1 MARGPWPLACFKRY
15 DPPESPAFEGPPPVL
30 KLLTKIVG
38 DPNVKELKKLQP
50 LVDEING
57 LEAEMVEL
65 SDEELR
71 DQTAELKERLAEGET
86 LDDLLPDAFAAC
98 REAAKRTVSMR
109 HFDVQLLG
117 GMVLHEGKIAEMR
130 TGEGK
135 TLVATLPAYLNALA
149 GKGVHVV
156 TVNDYLAKR
165 DAEWMGK
172 IYNALGLTVGC
183 IQSTMEPY
191 GEDKR
196 AAYNADITYG
206 TNNEFGFDYLRDNM
220 ITPPMWVD
228 QYGRLMIGEAQP
240 VQRPLGFAIV
250 DEVDNILIDEARTP
264 LIISGPAEEATDRY
278 YQFARIAKDLQ
289 LVDDYV
295 VDEKLKA
302 VSLTEDGIAK
312 VERLASVE
320 NIYDEQNYTLAHYL
334 DNALKAEIIFR
345 NDKDYIVENGQVIII
360 DEFTGRKMHG
370 RRYSEGLHQAI
381 EAKEGV
387 RVERENK
394 TLGTITFQNFFRL
407 YDKLAGM
414 TGTAQTEAEELHK
427 IYKLEVISIP
437 TNKPMVRRDQA
448 DFVYKNEKGKF
459 RAVVD
464 QIEEF
469 YKADKPVLVGTVSI
483 EKSERLSE
491 QLSLKGVPH
500 EVLNAKN
507 HEREAGIIA
516 QAGRK
521 GAVTVATNMAGRGVD
536 ILLGGNPEGLA
547 KHESDASQGEKD
559 YEALLATYKAQC
571 ATEHDEVVRMGG
583 LTVIGTERHESRRID
598 NQLRGRAGRQGD
610 PGMSRFFVS
619 LDDDL
624 MRRFASE
631 RIANIMEKLGMEE
644 DTPIEHG
651 LVTKAIEQAQS
662 KVEGFHFDIR
672 KHAVEFDDVMN
683 EQRRVIYGERQ
694 KILEKQDLKDSVLD
708 MIHEHIGQMVESF
721 CSDEYG
727 ENWDTEGLLAALRP
741 IFPVPEDWTP
751 DDLKLMTREEVAEM
765 VLRAT
770 DETYEA
776 KEQQLGPPLM
786 RHIERLVLLRVIDTL
801 WVEHLT
807 TVEDVREGI
816 GLRAYGQQ
824 DPLVAYKGEAY
835 DLFQGLMSTIQHDV
849 VHTIYHVNVVV
860 QPTEPVMNPTKESE
874 STAPLPPPAPVPS
887 GNGGQGSARQEAR
900 GYGRSPYS
908 GAMTNRDEPGGRQP
922 VSAGSA
928 KVGRNQ
934 LCPCGSGR
942 KYKKCHGA
950 AA

>member
-1 MARGPWPLACFKRY
+1 M
-15 DPPESPAFEGPPPVL
+15 L
-30 KLLTKIVG
+30 KVLTKIVG
-38 DPNVKELKKLQP
+38 DPNAKELRKLQP
-50 LVDEING
+50 LVDEINS
-57 LEAEMVEL
+57 LEAEMADL
-65 SDEELR
+65 SDEQLAE
-71 DQTAELKERLAEGET
+71 QTVELKQRLADGET
-86 LDDLLPDAFAAC
+86 LDDLLPEAFAVC
-98 REAAKRTVSMR
+98 REASKRVLGMR

-117 GMVLHEGKIAEMR
+117 GMVLHQGRIAEMR

-165 DAEWMGK
+165 DADWMGK
-172 IYNALGLTVGC
+172 LYNALGLTVGC

-191 GEDKR
+191 GEVKR
-196 AAYNADITYG
+196 AAYQADITYG

-228 QYGRLMIGEAQP
+228 GNQLMIGPAQP
-240 VQRPLGFAIV
+240 VQRPLSYAIV

-278 YQFARIAKDLQ
+278 YQFADIATKLQ
-289 LVDDYV
+289 PEADYV
-295 VDEKLKA
+295 LDEKLKA
-302 VSLTEDGIAK
+302 VSLTEEGIAK
-312 VERLASVE
+312 VERLANVD

-334 DNALKAEIIFR
+334 DNALKAEVVFK
-345 NDKDYIVENGQVIII
+345 NDRDYIVENGQVIII
-360 DEFTGRKMHG
+360 DEFTGRKMYG

-381 EAKEGV
+381 EAKEKV

-394 TLGTITFQNFFRL
+394 TLGTITFQNYFRL

-427 IYKLEVISIP
+427 IYKLEVVTIP
-437 TNKPMVRRDQA
+437 TNRPMVRRDHA
-448 DFVYKNEKGKF
+448 DYVYRSETGKF
-459 RAVVD
+459 NAVVD
-464 QIEEF
+464 QIAELHE
-469 YKADKPVLVGTVSI
+469 ADKPVLVGTVSI

-491 QLSLKGVPH
+491 QLRLRGIPH

-547 KHESDASQGEKD
+547 KHEWEASDGEKD
-559 YEALLATYKAQC
+559 YDALLAKYKAQC
-571 ATEHDEVVRMGG
+571 AAEHDEVVEMGG

-610 PGMSRFFVS
+610 PGTSRFYVS

-631 RIANIMEKLGMEE
+631 RMAGLLEKLGM
-644 DTPIEHG
+644 DDASPIEHG

-694 KILEKQDLKDSVLD
+694 KILDKQDLKEAVLD
-708 MIHEHIGQMVESF
+708 MVHEHLSHMVESF
-721 CSDEYG
+721 CADEYG

-741 IFPVPEDWTP
+741 IFPVPDDWTP
-751 DDLKLMTREEVAEM
+751 DDFKLMTREEVSDTILESAD
-765 VLRAT
+765 AA
-770 DETYEA
+770 YEL
-776 KEQQLGPPLM
+776 KEQQLTAPLM
-786 RHIERLVLLRVIDTL
+786 RHIERLVLLQRIDLL

-807 TVEDVREGI
+807 TIEDLREGI

-824 DPLVAYKGEAY
+824 DPLVAYKAEAF
-835 DLFQGLMSTIQHDV
+835 DLFQGLMATIQHDV
-849 VHTIYHVNVVV
+849 VHTIYHATVIV
-860 QPTEPVMNPTKESE
+860 QPPERVMNPTQQIESGSPE
-874 STAPLPPPAPVPS
+874 LPPLPEEVAA
-887 GNGGQGSARQEAR
+887 GARGDGRSARQAAR
-900 GYGRSPYS
+900 ELGRPSPYA
-908 GAMTNRDEPGGRQP
+908 GAMTNRAEPAARQP
-922 VSAGSA
+922 VAAGAA
-928 KVGRNQ
+928 KIGRNQ

-950 AA
+950 

>member
-1 MARGPWPLACFKRY
+1 M
-15 DPPESPAFEGPPPVL
+15 L

-38 DPNVKELKKLQP
+38 DPNARELKKLQP
-50 LVDEING
+50 LVDEINE
-57 LEAEMVEL
+57 LEAEMAEL
-65 SDEELR
+65 NDEQLR
-71 DQTAELKERLAEGET
+71 DQTAEFKQRLAGGET
-86 LDDLLPDAFAAC
+86 LDDLLPEAFAAV
-98 REAAKRTVSMR
+98 REASKRVLGMR

-117 GMVLHEGKIAEMR
+117 GMVLHQGKIAEMR

-135 TLVATLPAYLNALA
+135 TLVATLPAYLNALE

-172 IYNALGLTVGC
+172 VYNALGLTVGC

-191 GEDKR
+191 GEEKR
-196 AAYNADITYG
+196 AAYLADITYG

-228 QYGRLMIGEAQP
+228 QYGRLVIGEAQT
-240 VQRPLGFAIV
+240 VQRELHYAIV

-278 YQFARIAKDLQ
+278 YQFARIVKDLRPE
-289 LVDDYV
+289 DDYV

-312 VERLASVE
+312 VERLAGVE
-320 NIYDEQNYTLAHYL
+320 NIYDEQNYVLAHYL
-334 DNALKAEIIFR
+334 DNALKAEVIFK
-345 NDKDYIVENGQVIII
+345 NDRDYIVENGQVIII
-360 DEFTGRKMHG
+360 DEFTGRKMYG

-394 TLGTITFQNFFRL
+394 TLGTITFQNYFRL
-407 YDKLAGM
+407 YHKLSGM

-427 IYKLEVISIP
+427 IYKLDVVTIP
-437 TNKPMVRRDQA
+437 THRPMIRRDA
-448 DFVYKNEKGKF
+448 PDLVYKNEKGKF
-459 RAVVD
+459 KSVVD
-464 QIEEF
+464 QIEEL
-469 YKADKPVLVGTVSI
+469 YKEGKPVLVGTVSI
-483 EKSERLSE
+483 EKSERLSQ
-491 QLSLKGVPH
+491 QLNLKGIPH
-500 EVLNAKN
+500 QVLNAKN
-507 HEREAGIIA
+507 HEREAAIIA

-547 KHESDASQGEKD
+547 KQEWEASGGQKD
-559 YEALLATYKAQC
+559 YDALLAKYKSQC
-571 ATEHDEVVRMGG
+571 AEEHDEVVGMGG

-610 PGMSRFFVS
+610 PGSSRFYVS

-631 RIANIMEKLGMEE
+631 RIANIMEKLGMDE
-644 DTPIEHG
+644 DTPIEHN
-651 LVTKAIEQAQS
+651 LVTRAIEQAQT
-662 KVEGFHFDIR
+662 KVEGYHFDIR

-694 KILEKQDLKDSVLD
+694 KILKKEDLKEAVLD
-708 MIHEHIGQMVESF
+708 MVHEQITQMVGSF
-721 CSDEYG
+721 CADEYG

-741 IFPVPEDWTP
+741 MFPVPQEWDAE
-751 DDLKLMTREEVAEM
+751 DLKLMTREELEDM
-765 VLRAT
+765 VIEAADRA
-770 DETYEA
+770 YEA
-776 KEQQLGPPLM
+776 KEQQLGAPLM

-807 TVEDVREGI
+807 TIEDLREGI

-824 DPLVAYKGEAY
+824 DPLVAYKQEAY
-835 DLFQGLMSTIQHDV
+835 DLFQSLMATIQHDV
-849 VHTIYHVNVVV
+849 VHTIYHVNLVV
-860 QPTEPVMNPTKESE
+860 QPAEPVMNPTQQSE
-874 STAPLPPPAPVPS
+874 GVPPAAMREPVA
-887 GNGGQGSARQEAR
+887 GNGAEASARQMAR
-900 GYGRSPYS
+900 GYGKSAYA
-908 GAMTNRDEPGGRQP
+908 GATTNRQEESARRP
-922 VSAGSA
+922 VAA
-928 KVGRNQ
+928 PARKVGRNDP
-934 LCPCGSGR
+934 CPCGSGR

>member
-1 MARGPWPLACFKRY
+1 M
-15 DPPESPAFEGPPPVL
+15 L

-38 DPNVKELKKLQP
+38 DSNAKELRKLQP
-50 LVDEING
+50 LVDEINA
-57 LEAEMVEL
+57 LEPDMAEL
-65 SDEELR
+65 SDDELR
-71 DQTAELKERLAEGET
+71 DQTAEFKERCAAGES
-86 LDDLLPDAFAAC
+86 LDDLLPEAFAAC
-98 REAAKRTVSMR
+98 REASKRVLGMR

-117 GMVLHEGKIAEMR
+117 GMVLHSGKIAEMR

-165 DAEWMGK
+165 DADWMGK
-172 IYNALGLTVGC
+172 LYNALGLTVGC
-183 IQSTMEPY
+183 VQSTMEPY
-191 GEDKR
+191 GEEKK
-196 AAYNADITYG
+196 AAYAADITYG

-228 QYGRLMIGEAQP
+228 QYGRLVIGEAQT
-240 VQRPLGFAIV
+240 VQRELNFAVV

-278 YQFARIAKDLQ
+278 YQFARIVTELRRE
-289 LVDDYV
+289 DDFV

-312 VERLASVE
+312 VERLAQVE

-345 NDKDYIVENGQVIII
+345 NDRDYIVENGQVIII
-360 DEFTGRKMHG
+360 DEFTGRKMYG

-407 YDKLAGM
+407 YSKLAGM

-427 IYKLEVISIP
+427 IYKLDVVTIP
-437 TNKPMVRRDQA
+437 TNKPMVRRDMA
-448 DFVYKNEKGKF
+448 DFVYKNEEGKF
-459 RAVVD
+459 RAVVEHID
-464 QIEEF
+464 ELHKE
-469 YKADKPVLVGTVSI
+469 DKPVLVGTVSI
-483 EKSERLSE
+483 EKSERLSHM
-491 QLSLKGVPH
+491 LNLRGIPH
-500 EVLNAKN
+500 QVLNAKN

-547 KHESDASQGEKD
+547 RHEFESSGGEKD
-559 YEALLATYKAQC
+559 FDALLAKYKAQC
-571 ATEHDEVVRMGG
+571 AEEHNEVIAMGG

-610 PGMSRFFVS
+610 PGASRFFVS

-631 RIANIMEKLGMEE
+631 RIAKMMSMLGMEE
-644 DTPIEHG
+644 DTPIEAG
-651 LVTKAIEQAQS
+651 MVSKAIEQAQS

-694 KILEKQDLKDSVLD
+694 KILKKEDLKESIQD
-708 MIHEHIGQMVESF
+708 MIHEQISTMVGSF

-741 IFPVPEDWTP
+741 VFPVPEDWQA
-751 DDLKLMTREEVAEM
+751 DDLKLLTVDE
-765 VLRAT
+765 LT
-770 DETYEA
+770 DRLIDTADQAYEA
-776 KEQQLGPPLM
+776 KEQQLGEPLM

-807 TVEDVREGI
+807 TIEDLREGI
-816 GLRAYGQQ
+816 GLVAYGQK
-824 DPLVAYKGEAY
+824 DPLVEYKSRAYE
-835 DLFQGLMSTIQHDV
+835 LFQNLTDTIQHDV
-849 VHTIYHVNVVV
+849 VHTIYHVNIVV
-860 QPTEPVMNPTKESE
+860 QPAEPVMNPTQQIEGGPGPQAD
-874 STAPLPPPAPVPS
+874 APGSAALPAPPEGLAEGPPA
-887 GNGGQGSARQEAR
+887 GNGQRQARQQASGRQAAR
-900 GYGRSPYS
+900 SYGQSAYA
-908 GAMTNRDEPGGRQP
+908 GARTNREEPAARKP
-922 VSAGSA
+922 VAAGTA
-928 KVGRNQ
+928 KVGRNDP
-934 LCPCGSGR
+934 CPCGSGLKFKR
-942 KYKKCHGA
+942 CHGA
-950 AA
+950 AG

>member
-1 MARGPWPLACFKRY
+1 
-15 DPPESPAFEGPPPVL
+15 
-30 KLLTKIVG
+30 
-38 DPNVKELKKLQP
+38 
-50 LVDEING
+50 
-57 LEAEMVEL
+57 
-65 SDEELR
+65 
-71 DQTAELKERLAEGET
+71 
-86 LDDLLPDAFAAC
+86 
-98 REAAKRTVSMR
+98 
-109 HFDVQLLG
+109 
-117 GMVLHEGKIAEMR
+117 
-130 TGEGK
+130 
-135 TLVATLPAYLNALA
+135 
-149 GKGVHVV
+149 
-156 TVNDYLAKR
+156 
-165 DAEWMGK
+165 
-172 IYNALGLTVGC
+172 
-183 IQSTMEPY
+183 
-191 GEDKR
+191 
-196 AAYNADITYG
+196 
-206 TNNEFGFDYLRDNM
+206 
-220 ITPPMWVD
+220 
-228 QYGRLMIGEAQP
+228 
-240 VQRPLGFAIV
+240 
-250 DEVDNILIDEARTP
+250 
-264 LIISGPAEEATDRY
+264 
-278 YQFARIAKDLQ
+278 
-289 LVDDYV
+289 
-295 VDEKLKA
+295 
-302 VSLTEDGIAK
+302 
-312 VERLASVE
+312 
-320 NIYDEQNYTLAHYL
+320 
-334 DNALKAEIIFR
+334 
-345 NDKDYIVENGQVIII
+345 
-360 DEFTGRKMHG
+360 
-370 RRYSEGLHQAI
+370 
-381 EAKEGV
+381 
-387 RVERENK
+387 
-394 TLGTITFQNFFRL
+394 
-407 YDKLAGM
+407 
-414 TGTAQTEAEELHK
+414 
-427 IYKLEVISIP
+427 
-437 TNKPMVRRDQA
+437 
-448 DFVYKNEKGKF
+448 
-459 RAVVD
+459 
-464 QIEEF
+464 
-469 YKADKPVLVGTVSI
+469 
-483 EKSERLSE
+483 
-491 QLSLKGVPH
+491 
-500 EVLNAKN
+500 
-507 HEREAGIIA
+507 
-516 QAGRK
+516 
-521 GAVTVATNMAGRGVD
+521 
-536 ILLGGNPEGLA
+536 
-547 KHESDASQGEKD
+547 
-559 YEALLATYKAQC
+559 
-571 ATEHDEVVRMGG
+571 
-583 LTVIGTERHESRRID
+583 
-598 NQLRGRAGRQGD
+598 
-610 PGMSRFFVS
+610 MSRFFVS

-860 QPTEPVMNPTKESE
+860 QPTEPVMNPTQESE

>member
-1 MARGPWPLACFKRY
+1 M
-15 DPPESPAFEGPPPVL
+15 L

-38 DPNVKELKKLQP
+38 DPNAKELKKLHP

-57 LEAEMVEL
+57 LEAEMAEL

-71 DQTAELKERLAEGET
+71 EQTAELKQRLAEGET

-98 REAAKRTVSMR
+98 REAAKRAVGMR

-165 DAEWMGK
+165 DADWMGR

-191 GEDKR
+191 GEEKR

-228 QYGRLMIGEAQP
+228 QLGRLMIGEAQP
-240 VQRPLGFAIV
+240 VQRPLSYAIV

-278 YQFARIAKDLQ
+278 YQFARIAKELRIE
-289 LVDDYV
+289 DDYLL
-295 VDEKLKA
+295 DEKLKA

-312 VERLASVE
+312 VERLADVE

-334 DNALKAEIIFR
+334 DNALKAEVVFK

-407 YDKLAGM
+407 YEKLSGM

-427 IYKLEVISIP
+427 IYKLEVVSIP
-437 TNKPMVRRDQA
+437 TNRPMVRRDQA

-464 QIEEF
+464 QIEELH
-469 YKADKPVLVGTVSI
+469 KAEKPVLVGTVSI

-491 QLSLKGVPH
+491 QLHLRGIPH

-547 KHESDASQGEKD
+547 RHEWDASQGEKD
-559 YEALLATYKAQC
+559 YEALLAKYKAQC
-571 ATEHDEVVRMGG
+571 ADEHDQIVDMGG
-583 LTVIGTERHESRRID
+583 LTVVGTERHESRRID

-610 PGMSRFFVS
+610 PGVSRFFVS

-651 LVTKAIEQAQS
+651 LVSKAIEQAQS

-694 KILEKQDLKDSVLD
+694 KILEKQDLKEPVQD
-708 MIHEHIGQMVESF
+708 MVHEQIEQMVGSF
-721 CSDEYG
+721 CADEYG
-727 ENWDTEGLLAALRP
+727 ENWDTEGLLASLRP
-741 IFPVPEDWTP
+741 VFPVPEDWTAE
-751 DDLKLMTREEVAEM
+751 DFKLMTRDEVSETILQA
-765 VLRAT
+765 A
-770 DETYEA
+770 DEAYEA
-776 KEQQLGPPLM
+776 KEQQLSPPLL

-807 TVEDVREGI
+807 TIEDLREGI

-824 DPLVAYKGEAY
+824 DPLVAYKAEAY

-849 VHTIYHVNVVV
+849 VHTIYHVNVTV
-860 QPTEPVMNPTKESE
+860 QPTEPVMNPTQQVESGP
-874 STAPLPPPAPVPS
+874 AQLPSPEPAGTPATVPAAARNGS
-887 GNGGQGSARQEAR
+887 GASARQQAR
-900 GYGRSPYS
+900 GYGSSPYA
-908 GAMTNRDEPGGRQP
+908 GAMTNRDEPGARQP
-922 VSAGSA
+922 VTAGSS

>member
-1 MARGPWPLACFKRY
+1 M
-15 DPPESPAFEGPPPVL
+15 L

-57 LEAEMVEL
+57 LEPEMADL
-65 SDEELR
+65 SDEQLR
-71 DQTAELKERLAEGET
+71 DQTAELKQRLAEGEP

-98 REAAKRTVSMR
+98 REAAKRAVGMR

-117 GMVLHEGKIAEMR
+117 GMVLHEGRIAEMR

-156 TVNDYLAKR
+156 TVNDYLAHR

-228 QYGRLMIGEAQP
+228 QNGRLMIGEAQP
-240 VQRPLGFAIV
+240 VQRPLSFAIV

-278 YQFARIAKDLQ
+278 YQFARIAKELRIE
-289 LVDDYV
+289 DDYLL
-295 VDEKLKA
+295 DEKLKA

-334 DNALKAEIIFR
+334 DNAVKAEVVFK

-407 YDKLAGM
+407 YDKLSGM

-427 IYKLEVISIP
+427 IYKLEVVSIP
-437 TNKPMVRRDQA
+437 TNRSMVRRDQA
-448 DFVYKNEKGKF
+448 DYVYKNEKGKF

-464 QIEEF
+464 QIEEL
-469 YKADKPVLVGTVSI
+469 YKAEKPVLVGTVSI

-491 QLSLKGVPH
+491 QLNLRGVPH

-547 KHESDASQGEKD
+547 KHEWGASQGEKD
-559 YEALLATYKAQC
+559 YAALLAEYKAQC
-571 ATEHDEVVRMGG
+571 AAEHDEVVSQGG

-610 PGMSRFFVS
+610 PGASRFFVS

-631 RIANIMEKLGMEE
+631 RIANIMEKLGMDEE
-644 DTPIEHG
+644 TPIEHG

-694 KILEKQDLKDSVLD
+694 KILEKQDLKESVLD
-708 MIHEHIGQMVESF
+708 MVHRELEQMVSSF

-727 ENWDTEGLLAALRP
+727 ENWDTEALLAALRP
-741 IFPVPEDWTP
+741 IFPAPEDWTP
-751 DDLKLMTREEVAEM
+751 DQFKLMTRDEVSET
-765 VLRAT
+765 VLQAT
-770 DETYEA
+770 DQAYEA
-776 KEQQLGPPLM
+776 KEAQLSPPLM

-807 TVEDVREGI
+807 TIEDVREGI

-824 DPLVAYKGEAY
+824 DPLVAYKSEAY
-835 DLFQGLMSTIQHDV
+835 DLFQGLMATIQHDV
-849 VHTIYHVNVVV
+849 AHTIYHVNVVV
-860 QPTEPVMNPTKESE
+860 QPTEPVMNPTQQIESGGP
-874 STAPLPPPAPVPS
+874 SPAAQAPA
-887 GNGGQGSARQEAR
+887 GNGNAQGLPSPTPDPRPRTPDSSRQQAR
-900 GYGRSPYS
+900 GYGRSPYA
-908 GAMTNRDEPGGRQP
+908 GATTNREEADPRQP
-922 VSAGSA
+922 VAAGGS

>member
-1 MARGPWPLACFKRY
+1 M
-15 DPPESPAFEGPPPVL
+15 L

-38 DPNVKELKKLQP
+38 DPNAKELKKLHP
-50 LVDEING
+50 LVDEINI
-57 LEAEMVEL
+57 LEPEMAAL
-65 SDEELR
+65 NDEQLLDE
-71 DQTAELKERLAEGET
+71 TAELKQRLAQGET
-86 LDDLLPDAFAAC
+86 LDDILPDAFAVC
-98 REAAKRTVSMR
+98 REASKRVLGMR

-156 TVNDYLAKR
+156 TVNDYLAHR
-165 DAEWMGK
+165 DASWMGRL
-172 IYNALGLTVGC
+172 YNALGLTVGC

-191 GEDKR
+191 GDEKR
-196 AAYNADITYG
+196 AAYAADITYG

-220 ITPPMWVD
+220 ITPPMAID
-228 QYGRLMIGEAQP
+228 QYGRLVIGEAQP
-240 VQRPLGFAIV
+240 TQRPLHYAIV

-278 YQFARIAKDLQ
+278 YQFAHIAKEL
-289 LVDDYV
+289 LEEADYV

-302 VSLTEDGIAK
+302 VSLTEDGITKA
-312 VERLASVE
+312 ERLANVE
-320 NIYDEQNYTLAHYL
+320 NIYDEQNYSLAHYL
-334 DNALKAEIIFR
+334 DNALKAEIIFK
-345 NDKDYIVENGQVIII
+345 NDRDYIVENGQVIII

-407 YDKLAGM
+407 YEKLSGM

-427 IYKLEVISIP
+427 IYKLEVVTIP
-437 TNKPMVRRDQA
+437 TNRPTVRADMA

-459 RAVVD
+459 RAVVEH
-464 QIEEF
+464 IEELH
-469 YKADKPVLVGTVSI
+469 KQGKPVLVGTVSI

-491 QLSLKGVPH
+491 QLNLKGIRH
-500 EVLNAKN
+500 QVLNAKN
-507 HEREAGIIA
+507 HELEAGIIA

-521 GAVTVATNMAGRGVD
+521 GSVTVATNMAGRGVD
-536 ILLGGNPEGLA
+536 ILLGGNHEGLA
-547 KHESDASQGEKD
+547 RHEWEASGGEKD
-559 YEALLATYKAQC
+559 YEALLAKYQAQC
-571 ATEHDEVVRMGG
+571 ADEHDEIIGTGG

-610 PGMSRFFVS
+610 PGASRFYVS

-631 RIANIMEKLGMEE
+631 RIANIMEKLGMDEE
-644 DTPIEHG
+644 TPIEHG
-651 LVTKAIEQAQS
+651 LVTKAIEQAQT

-683 EQRRVIYGERQ
+683 EHRKIIYGERQ
-694 KILEKQDLKDSVLD
+694 KILQKEDLNESIQD
-708 MIHEHIGQMVESF
+708 MIHEQITQMIGSF

-741 IFPVPEDWTP
+741 IFPVPEDWSAEEF
-751 DDLKLMTREEVAEM
+751 KLMTVDE
-765 VLRAT
+765 LT
-770 DETYEA
+770 DMAIAAADAAYQA
-776 KEQQLGPPLM
+776 KEEQLGAPLM

-801 WVEHLT
+801 WIEHLT
-807 TVEDVREGI
+807 TVEDLREGI

-824 DPLVAYKGEAY
+824 DPLVAYKAEAY

-849 VHTIYHVNVVV
+849 VHTIYHVNIVV
-860 QPTEPVMNPTKESE
+860 QPAEPVMNPTQESE
-874 STAPLPPPAPVPS
+874 GVPLPPQRERLGEGTPV
-887 GNGGQGSARQEAR
+887 GQGSNGRNAPNARREAR
-900 GYGRSPYS
+900 GYGRSAYA
-908 GAMTNRDEPGGRQP
+908 GAMTNREEPAARRP
-922 VSAGSA
+922 VAAGA
-928 KVGRNQ
+928 PKIGRNDP
-934 LCPCGSGR
+934 CPCGSGR
-942 KYKKCHGA
+942 KFKKCHGA
-950 AA
+950 TG

>member
-1 MARGPWPLACFKRY
+1 M
-15 DPPESPAFEGPPPVL
+15 L

-38 DPNVKELKKLQP
+38 DANAKELKKLQP
-50 LVDEING
+50 LVDEINS
-57 LEAEMVEL
+57 LEPEMAEL
-65 SDEELR
+65 SDEQLR
-71 DQTAELKERLAEGET
+71 DQTAEFRERFAAGES
-86 LDDLLPDAFAAC
+86 LDDLLPEAFAAV
-98 REAAKRTVSMR
+98 REASRRVLGMR

-117 GMVLHEGKIAEMR
+117 GMVLHSGKIAEMR

-156 TVNDYLAKR
+156 TVNDYLARR
-165 DAEWMGK
+165 DSEWMGRL
-172 IYNALGLTVGC
+172 YNALGMSVGC

-191 GEDKR
+191 GEEKR
-196 AAYNADITYG
+196 AAYAADITYG

-220 ITPPMWVD
+220 LTPPMWVD
-228 QYGRLMIGEAQP
+228 QYGRLMIGEAQT
-240 VQRPLGFAIV
+240 VQRELHYAIV

-278 YQFARIAKDLQ
+278 YQFARIVTELRKD
-289 LVDDYV
+289 DDYV

-302 VSLTEDGIAK
+302 VSLTEEGIEK
-312 VERLASVE
+312 VERLAQVD

-334 DNALKAEIIFR
+334 DNALKAEIIFKKDR
-345 NDKDYIVENGQVIII
+345 DYIVENGQVIII
-360 DEFTGRKMHG
+360 DEFTGRKMYG

-407 YDKLAGM
+407 YEKLAGM

-427 IYKLEVISIP
+427 IYKLDVVTIP
-437 TNKPMVRRDQA
+437 TNRPTIRRDLA
-448 DFVYKNEKGKF
+448 DYVYKNENGKF
-459 RAVVD
+459 NAVVE
-464 QIEEF
+464 QIKELHEEG
-469 YKADKPVLVGTVSI
+469 KPVLVGTVSI
-483 EKSERLSE
+483 EKSEKLSQMLRL
-491 QLSLKGVPH
+491 KRIPH
-500 EVLNAKN
+500 QVLNAKN
-507 HEREAGIIA
+507 HELEAAIIA

-521 GAVTVATNMAGRGVD
+521 GSVTVATNMAGRGVD
-536 ILLGGNPEGLA
+536 ILLGGNSEGLA
-547 KHESDASQGEKD
+547 RHEWEASGGEKD
-559 YEALLATYKAQC
+559 YEALLAKYKAQC
-571 ATEHDEVVRMGG
+571 AEEHDEVIAMGG

-610 PGMSRFFVS
+610 PGTSRFYVS

-631 RIANIMEKLGMEE
+631 RIAKMMSMLGMEE
-644 DTPIEHG
+644 DTPIEHNM
-651 LVTKAIEQAQS
+651 VTKAIEQAQS

-694 KILEKQDLKDSVLD
+694 KILKKEDLKESILD
-708 MIHEHIGQMVESF
+708 MIHDQITSMVSSF
-721 CSDEYG
+721 CADEYG

-741 IFPVPEDWTP
+741 IFPIPEDWNP
-751 DDLKLMTREEVAEM
+751 EDLKLMTADEV
-765 VLRAT
+765 T
-770 DETYEA
+770 DLLIQTADAAYED
-776 KEQQLGPPLM
+776 KEQQLSPPLM

-807 TVEDVREGI
+807 TIEDLREGI

-824 DPLVAYKGEAY
+824 DPLVAYKAEAY
-835 DLFQGLMSTIQHDV
+835 EMFQGLMSTIQHDV
-849 VHTIYHVNVVV
+849 VHTIYHVNIVV
-860 QPTEPVMNPTKESE
+860 QPQVPVMNPTQQIEGGPAQQPS
-874 STAPLPPPAPVPS
+874 PLPPGAPEQQPAGAN
-887 GNGGQGSARQEAR
+887 GNGQAQPASGRQAARQ
-900 GYGRSPYS
+900 YGRSAYD
-908 GAMTNRDEPGGRQP
+908 GARTNREEPGARRP
-922 VSAGSA
+922 VAAGA
-928 KVGRNQ
+928 PKVGRNDP
-934 LCPCGSGR
+934 CPCGSGR
-942 KYKKCHGA
+942 KFKKCHGA

>member
-1 MARGPWPLACFKRY
+1 M
-15 DPPESPAFEGPPPVL
+15 L

-38 DPNVKELKKLQP
+38 DPNAKELKKLQP
-50 LVDEING
+50 AVDEINS
-57 LEAEMVEL
+57 LEPEMAEL
-65 SDEELR
+65 NDEQLR
-71 DQTAELKERLAEGET
+71 DQTAELKQRLEEGET
-86 LDDLLPDAFAAC
+86 LDDILPDAFAVC
-98 REAAKRTVSMR
+98 REASKRVLGMR

-156 TVNDYLAKR
+156 TVNDYLAHR
-165 DAEWMGK
+165 DAEWMGRL
-172 IYNALGLTVGC
+172 YNALGLTVGC

-191 GEDKR
+191 GEEKR
-196 AAYNADITYG
+196 AAYAADITYG

-228 QYGRLMIGEAQP
+228 QFGRLMIGEAQP
-240 VQRPLGFAIV
+240 VQRELHYAIV

-278 YQFARIAKDLQ
+278 YQFARIAKDLRQ
-289 LVDDYV
+289 EQDYV

-302 VSLTEDGIAK
+302 VSLTEDGIEK
-312 VERLASVE
+312 VERLAQVE

-334 DNALKAEIIFR
+334 DNALKAEVIFK
-345 NDKDYIVENGQVIII
+345 NDRDYIVENGQVIII
-360 DEFTGRKMHG
+360 DEFTGRKMYG

-407 YDKLAGM
+407 YSKLGGM

-427 IYKLEVISIP
+427 IYKLDVVSIP
-437 TNKPMVRRDQA
+437 TNRPMVRQDLA
-448 DFVYKNEKGKF
+448 DYVYKNETGKF
-459 RAVVD
+459 RAVVE
-464 QIEEF
+464 QIEHLHNE
-469 YKADKPVLVGTVSI
+469 DKPVLVGTVSI
-483 EKSERLSE
+483 EKSERLS
-491 QLSLKGVPH
+491 QLLNLKGIPH
-500 EVLNAKN
+500 QVLNAKN
-507 HEREAGIIA
+507 HEREAAIIA

-547 KHESDASQGEKD
+547 RHEWEAAGGEKEYD
-559 YEALLATYKAQC
+559 ALLAKYRAQC
-571 ATEHDEVVRMGG
+571 AQEHDDVVAMGG
-583 LTVIGTERHESRRID
+583 LNVLGTERHESRRID

-610 PGMSRFFVS
+610 PGTSRFYVS

-631 RIANIMEKLGMEE
+631 RISSIMEKLGMDE

-651 LVTKAIEQAQS
+651 LVTRAIEQAQS

-683 EQRRVIYGERQ
+683 EQRKVIYAERL
-694 KILEKQDLKDSVLD
+694 KILQKQDLNESVLD
-708 MIHEHIGQMVESF
+708 MIHEQISEMVGSF

-727 ENWDTEGLLAALRP
+727 ENWDTEGLLAALKP
-741 IFPVPEDWTP
+741 IFPVPEDWSAE
-751 DDLKLMTREEVAEM
+751 DFKLTTVDELTDT
-765 VLRAT
+765 VLEAADAAYR
-770 DETYEA
+770 A
-776 KEQQLGPPLM
+776 KEEQLGAPLM

-807 TVEDVREGI
+807 TIEDLREGI

-824 DPLVAYKGEAY
+824 DPLVAYKAEAY

-860 QPTEPVMNPTKESE
+860 QPQEPVMNPTQQIEGGPAQQPSPE
-874 STAPLPPPAPVPS
+874 PAGAPEQRTVPLPQQRERPDEGSPA
-887 GNGGQGSARQEAR
+887 GNGSGQPSARQAAR
-900 GYGRSPYS
+900 SYGRSAYA
-908 GAMTNRDEPGGRQP
+908 GATTNREEPATRRP
-922 VSAGSA
+922 VAAGSP
-928 KVGRNQ
+928 KVGRNDP
-934 LCPCGSGR
+934 CPCGSGR
-942 KYKKCHGA
+942 KYKRCHGA

>member
-1 MARGPWPLACFKRY
+1 M
-15 DPPESPAFEGPPPVL
+15 L
-30 KLLTKIVG
+30 KVLTKIVG
-38 DPNVKELKKLQP
+38 DPNARELKKLQP
-50 LVDEING
+50 LVDEINS
-57 LEAEMVEL
+57 LESEMAEL
-65 SDEELR
+65 NDEQLR
-71 DQTAELKERLAEGET
+71 DQTAELKQRLAEGEP
-86 LDDLLPDAFAAC
+86 LEDLLPDAFAAV
-98 REAAKRTVSMR
+98 RESSKRTLGMR

-117 GMVLHEGKIAEMR
+117 GMVLHQGKIAEMR

-135 TLVATLPAYLNALA
+135 TLVATLPAYLNALE
-149 GKGVHVV
+149 GKGVHIV

-165 DAEWMGK
+165 DAEWMGT

-191 GEDKR
+191 GEEKR
-196 AAYNADITYG
+196 AAYAADITYG

-220 ITPPMWVD
+220 ITPPMAVD
-228 QYGRLMIGEAQP
+228 QYGRLMIGEAVP
-240 VQRPLGFAIV
+240 TQRPLHYAIV

-278 YQFARIAKDLQ
+278 YQFAHIVKELRPEQ
-289 LVDDYV
+289 DYV

-312 VERLASVE
+312 VERLANVE

-334 DNALKAEIIFR
+334 DNALKAEVIFK
-345 NDKDYIVENGQVIII
+345 NDRDYIVENGQVIII
-360 DEFTGRKMHG
+360 DEFTGRKMYG

-381 EAKEGV
+381 EGKEGV

-394 TLGTITFQNFFRL
+394 TLGTITFQNYFRL
-407 YDKLAGM
+407 YNKLAGM

-427 IYKLEVISIP
+427 IYKLEVVTIP
-437 TNKPMVRRDQA
+437 TNKLMVRRDA
-448 DFVYKNEKGKF
+448 PDFVYKNEKGKF
-459 RAVVD
+459 KAVVE
-464 QIEEF
+464 QIEEL
-469 YKADKPVLVGTVSI
+469 YQAGKPVLVGTVSI
-483 EKSERLSE
+483 EKSERLSQ
-491 QLSLKGVPH
+491 QLNLKGIPH

-547 KHESDASQGEKD
+547 KHEWEASGGEKD
-559 YEALLATYKAQC
+559 YEALLAKYKAQC
-571 ATEHDEVVRMGG
+571 AEQHDEVVGMGG
-583 LTVIGTERHESRRID
+583 LTVVGTERHESRRID

-610 PGMSRFFVS
+610 PGSSRFFVS

-631 RIANIMEKLGMEE
+631 RIANIMEKLGMDE
-644 DTPIEHG
+644 DTPIEHN
-651 LVTKAIEQAQS
+651 LVSRAIEQAQT

-694 KILEKQDLKDSVLD
+694 KILKKEDLKESVLD
-708 MIHEHIGQMVESF
+708 MVHEQITQMIGSF

-741 IFPVPEDWTP
+741 IFPVPEDWNAE
-751 DDLKLMTREEVAEM
+751 DFKLMT
-765 VLRAT
+765 L
-770 DETYEA
+770 DELNELVIEAADKAYEA
-776 KEQQLGPPLM
+776 KEEQLGAPLM
-786 RHIERLVLLRVIDTL
+786 RHVERLVLLRVIDTL

-807 TVEDVREGI
+807 TIEDLREGI

-824 DPLVAYKGEAY
+824 DPLVAYKAEAY

-849 VHTIYHVNVVV
+849 VHTIYHVNIVV
-860 QPTEPVMNPTKESE
+860 QPTEPVMNPTAESE
-874 STAPLPPPAPVPS
+874 SVPLPPPRERLGLPLSEAKGEGTPAES
-887 GNGGQGSARQEAR
+887 GDGRRAAKS
-900 GYGRSPYS
+900 YGRSAYA
-908 GAMTNRDEPGGRQP
+908 GATANRQDAAARRP
-922 VSAGSA
+922 VAAGSP
-928 KVGRNQ
+928 KIGRNEP
-934 LCPCGSGR
+934 CPCGSGR